1 MHAADWIHGSVYERN
16 ILQQPGPLEAPPI
29 QRLRNTTGRG
39 GYGVHWSYRL
49 IDFGRSEY
57 VANHDQQ
64 DKMIETE
71 LDAKRVVRWMTGVK
85 FPFA

>member
-1 MHAADWIHGSVYERN
+1 MHGSVYERN

-39 GYGVHWSYRL
+39 GYGVQWSYRL

-57 VANHDQQ
+57 VANHNPQ
-64 DKMIETE
+64 DKKSEFE
-71 LDAKRVVRWMTGVK
+71 FDRRRVARWIRGVK
-85 FPFA
+85 FPFST